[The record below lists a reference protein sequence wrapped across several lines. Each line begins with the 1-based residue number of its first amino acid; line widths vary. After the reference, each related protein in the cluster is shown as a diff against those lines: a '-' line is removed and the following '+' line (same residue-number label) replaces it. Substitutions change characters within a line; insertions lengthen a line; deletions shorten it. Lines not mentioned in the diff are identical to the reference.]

1 MYFQFPKDTEMNEK
15 TPVRQEKNIYK
26 SQSTISKN
34 YKTLK
39 IQHIGKLDELFEG
52 EREKAL

>member
-1 MYFQFPKDTEMNEK
+1 MNEK